1 MTAKL
6 LIMLW
11 KNIWYLCHI
20 FMSYK
25 NVIIM
30 SYHPYNIFVE
40 YSGGPEFFVIFPQ
53 SVMKVGASS
62 FPAVIPVQ
70 YWKWCRVYFF
80 RSFFLGSIST
90 FLASNYKISSVRAH
104 FLTELTWNIESN
116 YRFWK
121 SSVYLCRKKICRYY
135 IYISHYKIFIYIL
148 EKNLQ
153 FNFILL

>member
-1 MTAKL
+1 MLKVNVTLWSVSLELEHFLKHKH
-6 LIMLW
+6 LISEEW
-11 KNIWYLCHI
+11 PH
-20 FMSYK
+20 
-25 NVIIM
+25 
-30 SYHPYNIFVE
+30 
-40 YSGGPEFFVIFPQ
+40 
-53 SVMKVGASS
+53 SVMRVGASS

>member
-1 MTAKL
+1 MKEHMISL
-6 LIMLW
+6 PQFYVFQ
-11 KNIWYLCHI
+11 KCNN
-20 FMSYK
+20 
-25 NVIIM
+25 NVI
-30 SYHPYNIFVE
+30 SSYNIFVE

-104 FLTELTWNIESN
+104 FLTELTWNIELN

-121 SSVYLCRKKICRYY
+121 SSVCLCRKKLCITY
-135 IYISHYKIFIYIL
+135 ILLAIIKYLYIL
-148 EKNLQ
+148 EKKPVV
-153 FNFILL
+153 